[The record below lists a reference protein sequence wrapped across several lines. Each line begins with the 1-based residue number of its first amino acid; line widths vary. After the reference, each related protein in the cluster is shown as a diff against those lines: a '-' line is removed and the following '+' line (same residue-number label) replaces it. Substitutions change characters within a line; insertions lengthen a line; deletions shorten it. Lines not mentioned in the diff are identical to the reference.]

1 LEDVLDESSSF
12 VDEGRFEVIE
22 GFAGGGGIGNAVALA
37 EEGVE
42 LLRETLL

>member
-1 LEDVLDESSSF
+1 LEDVLDKISPF
-12 VDEGRFEVIE
+12 IDEERFEVIE
-22 GFAGGGGIGNAVALA
+22 GFSGGGGIGDEVALA